1 MVKIGPKPS
10 MAPPPVSCSSPGC
23 KYTTP
28 NGIEDFK
35 LITEQLILHAQLAH
49 AVTAQS
55 TSVSQTVAKMDKRPR
70 PEAKQDMSEHDF
82 RFFESEWGRYKRA
95 AGITGQTLV
104 DELWSCMSSDLKK
117 LAFDQGDVD
126 SLNTEQLMLQRI
138 KSLAVAVLHT
148 AVHTVHLHESKQLPD
163 ETCKT
168 FAARVR
174 GTASNC
180 TLSKK
185 CDCGQDVSYLE
196 ETVYHVVLAGIRDS
210 ELQEACTTQ
219 ALLGN
224 IKDISSLVEF
234 CTAKESGQ
242 LGASGTVGGLKS
254 SYQTRKFS
262 YNSDNS
268 VPTPSPTG
276 PCIFCGSPGGH
287 TAMNRATREKECKAF
302 TSTCSRC
309 SKRGHYTR
317 LCKSKP
323 KVAAVEQNKD
333 GNTDNQGV
341 TNGALQ
347 YGFYGI
353 QSGSWDFP
361 PTRSIPRARHSPI
374 TTHNRFSP
382 LDTIGRVT
390 DTDAIPPPAQ
400 TNGWRRS
407 NQTTKN
413 PKSPKPRFTRT
424 GRRIN
429 RDRAGKPRPVIA
441 AQLRDAMIMYEV
453 DAVGNNKVIP
463 LCHMEHDPILGW
475 QETTPMDS
483 PTVKTCLQLHL
494 DTYAAMSLPPPHTQH
509 GKRAVSMTTMAIAD
523 TGAQMNIIP
532 VQELEQLKINL
543 TTLLPVQTAVS
554 GATKGSRLN
563 IVGGLFLSVKGLSPN
578 SAETLQLFYAADN
591 VRHTYLSLSALKALG
606 IVPSDFPKIKV
617 VPQIA
622 GMTNNKCMT

>member
-23 KYTTP
+23 QYTTP
-28 NGIEDFK
+28 DGIEDFK
-35 LITEQLILHAQLAH
+35 LITDQLILHAQLAH

-55 TSVSQTVAKMDKRPR
+55 TSVGQTVAKMDKRPR

-126 SLNTEQLMLQRI
+126 SLNTEKLMLQRI

-196 ETVYHVVLAGIRDS
+196 ETVYHVVLAGIMDG

-234 CTAKESGQ
+234 CTSKESGQ

-268 VPTPSPTG
+268 S
-276 PCIFCGSPGGH
+276 
-287 TAMNRATREKECKAF
+287 
-302 TSTCSRC
+302 
-309 SKRGHYTR
+309 
-317 LCKSKP
+317 
-323 KVAAVEQNKD
+323 
-333 GNTDNQGV
+333 
-341 TNGALQ
+341 
-347 YGFYGI
+347 
-353 QSGSWDFP
+353 
-361 PTRSIPRARHSPI
+361 
-374 TTHNRFSP
+374 
-382 LDTIGRVT
+382 
-390 DTDAIPPPAQ
+390 
-400 TNGWRRS
+400 
-407 NQTTKN
+407 
-413 PKSPKPRFTRT
+413 
-424 GRRIN
+424 
-429 RDRAGKPRPVIA
+429 
-441 AQLRDAMIMYEV
+441 
-453 DAVGNNKVIP
+453 
-463 LCHMEHDPILGW
+463 
-475 QETTPMDS
+475 
-483 PTVKTCLQLHL
+483 
-494 DTYAAMSLPPPHTQH
+494 
-509 GKRAVSMTTMAIAD
+509 
-523 TGAQMNIIP
+523 
-532 VQELEQLKINL
+532 
-543 TTLLPVQTAVS
+543 
-554 GATKGSRLN
+554 
-563 IVGGLFLSVKGLSPN
+563 
-578 SAETLQLFYAADN
+578 
-591 VRHTYLSLSALKALG
+591 
-606 IVPSDFPKIKV
+606 
-617 VPQIA
+617 
-622 GMTNNKCMT
+622 